1 MRSKK
6 ESALRA
12 RARKLGY
19 SIHKSRSRSV
29 NEGPGARSDFV
40 AFFSEPRFPSI
51 GRSISFWP
59 AAALRGL
66 FGFFD
71 VSLAMLCR
79 RASIRFTTLS
89 ARGWGFGPIAL
100 PYRAAPVR

>member
-29 NEGPGARSDFV
+29 NEDNLGKYALVKEDSRNVVLGERFDASLEEV
-40 AFFSEPRFPSI
+40 AEY
-51 GRSISFWP
+51 
-59 AAALRGL
+59 
-66 FGFFD
+66 
-71 VSLAMLCR
+71 
-79 RASIRFTTLS
+79 LS
-89 ARGWGFGPIAL
+89 
-100 PYRAAPVR
+100 